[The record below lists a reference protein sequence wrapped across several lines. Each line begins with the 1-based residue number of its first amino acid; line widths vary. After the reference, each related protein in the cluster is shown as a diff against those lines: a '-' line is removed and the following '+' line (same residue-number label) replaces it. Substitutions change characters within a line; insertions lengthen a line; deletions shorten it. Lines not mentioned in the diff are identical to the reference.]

1 MTCVGR
7 GESPGVVVWMGDEPD
22 VRAWVNAD
30 QAAGEFRVRYAEL
43 FDAEARLHEQRLHAA
58 ANVGAAEHV
67 LDIGCG
73 TGRSTRAVGRAAAA
87 GTVLGVDISAPVLEL
102 ARRLTDRE
110 GLRNVSYRL
119 ADAQVDGLGP
129 TRYDVC
135 ISCFGVMF
143 FADPV
148 AAFTNIGR
156 ALRPGARM
164 ALLAWQAPDRNEWY
178 SEIDQAIGGVSARG
192 ARMFSLADQHTTAGI
207 LAAAGL
213 TDVAFTDV
221 REPVY
226 YGADSA
232 QAYDFVTGLQ
242 ATKDMLASL
251 DPAAA
256 EDALRGLRVTLAGHT
271 TRDGVLFG
279 ARTWII
285 TARTPRRQRGSA
297 PDIEDLGR
305 IGQERGNPG
314 PPPDA
319 E

>member
-1 MTCVGR
+1 M
-7 GESPGVVVWMGDEPD
+7 VVWMGDEPD

-73 TGRSTRAVGRAAAA
+73 TGRSTRAAGRAAAA

-129 TRYDVC
+129 ARYDVC

-148 AAFTNIGR
+148 AAFINIGR

-164 ALLAWQAPDRNEWY
+164 ALLAWQAPERNEWY
-178 SEIDQAIGGVSARG
+178 SEIDAAIGGA
-192 ARMFSLADQHTTAGI
+192 L
-207 LAAAGL
+207 
-213 TDVAFTDV
+213 
-221 REPVY
+221 
-226 YGADSA
+226 
-232 QAYDFVTGLQ
+232 
-242 ATKDMLASL
+242 
-251 DPAAA
+251 PAAPVCSHSPDSTRRPGYCRLRPGSPTSPSPTCA
-256 EDALRGLRVTLAGHT
+256 SPSITARTARRPTISSPACRPPKTCWPAWIPAAVEDALRGLRVTLAGHT

-285 TARTPRRQRGSA
+285 MARTPRRPSGRA

-305 IGQERGNPG
+305 IGPEHGNLG
-314 PPPDA
+314 ADA
-319 E
+319 DRV

>member
-1 MTCVGR
+1 MPT
-7 GESPGVVVWMGDEPD
+7 
-22 VRAWVNAD
+22 A
-30 QAAGEFRVRYAEL
+30 
-43 FDAEARLHEQRLHAA
+43 EQRLHAA
-58 ANVGAAEHV
+58 ASVGAADHV

-73 TGRSTRAVGRAAAA
+73 TGRSTRAAGRAAAA
-87 GTVLGVDISAPVLEL
+87 GTARGVDISAAVLEL

-119 ADAQVDGLGP
+119 ADAQVDALGP
-129 TRYDVC
+129 ARYDVC
-135 ISCFGVMF
+135 ISCFGAMF

-164 ALLAWQAPDRNEWY
+164 ALLAWQAPEHNEWY
-178 SEIDQAIGGVSARG
+178 TEIDQAIGGASARG

-207 LAAAGL
+207 LAAAGFA
-213 TDVAFTDV
+213 DVAFTDV

-256 EDALRGLRVTLAGHT
+256 EDALRGLRATLAGHT

-285 TARTPRRQRGSA
+285 TARTPRRR
-297 PDIEDLGR
+297 
-305 IGQERGNPG
+305 
-314 PPPDA
+314 
-319 E
+319 

>member
-1 MTCVGR
+1 
-7 GESPGVVVWMGDEPD
+7 
-22 VRAWVNAD
+22 
-30 QAAGEFRVRYAEL
+30 
-43 FDAEARLHEQRLHAA
+43 
-58 ANVGAAEHV
+58 
-67 LDIGCG
+67 
-73 TGRSTRAVGRAAAA
+73 
-87 GTVLGVDISAPVLEL
+87 
-102 ARRLTDRE
+102 
-110 GLRNVSYRL
+110 
-119 ADAQVDGLGP
+119 
-129 TRYDVC
+129 
-135 ISCFGVMF
+135 
-143 FADPV
+143 
-148 AAFTNIGR
+148 
-156 ALRPGARM
+156 M
-164 ALLAWQAPDRNEWY
+164 ALLAWQAAERNEWY
-178 SEIDQAIGGVSARG
+178 SEIDQAIGGPSARG
-192 ARMFSLADQHTTAGI
+192 ARMFSLAGQHTTAGI
-207 LAAAGL
+207 LAAAGF

-285 TARTPRRQRGSA
+285 IARTPRRPSGRA

-305 IGQERGNPG
+305 IGQERGSLG
-314 PPPDA
+314 APPDA